1 MINSFF
7 REDLKD
13 FKAYEAEKNDFRV
26 RMDANE
32 SFLGFPKELKDKL
45 LEAVE
50 NFMFNRY
57 PDPAASDVCRAYAD
71 YAKVDFN
78 NLMAGNGSDELI
90 QITVNTFINTGDKV
104 MVLNPDF
111 SMYSIYTK
119 LAGGVPIEFNL
130 DEDFKLD
137 VEGLINKVNSEKVKL
152 LFISNPNNPTGGV
165 ISRETII
172 KIIERCNCIV
182 VIDEAYYE
190 FYGNTVTDLIDK
202 YENLIVLRTCSK
214 AMGLAALRIGFL
226 ITNITL
232 LKELKKVKPPYN
244 LNAITQTIAS
254 IVLKEP
260 EIIYNNIKAILE
272 ERDFLLQGLKEIDN
286 IKIYPTDTNFITIEL
301 EDAAKVNEEFLEK
314 GIKVRSFKAG
324 RLKNCL
330 RITVGSRAENEE
342 FLKVLRRV

>member
-1 MINSFF
+1 MIKNFF

-13 FKAYEAEKNDFRV
+13 FKPYDAEKNEYRI

-32 SFLGFPKELKDKL
+32 SYLHFPDELKEKL
-45 LEAVE
+45 LEAVKD
-50 NFMFNRY
+50 FALNRY
-57 PDPAASDVCRAYAD
+57 PDPTASDVCRAYAD

-78 NLMAGNGSDELI
+78 SLMAGNGSDELI
-90 QITVNTFINTGDKV
+90 QITSNAFINDGDKV
-104 MVLNPDF
+104 MILSPDF
-111 SMYSIYTK
+111 SMYNIYIK
-119 LAGGVPIEFNL
+119 LAGGIPIVFDL
-130 DEDFKLD
+130 DEDFKLNA
-137 VEGLINKVNSEKVKL
+137 EELIDNVNREEVKL

-172 KIIERCNCIV
+172 KIIEGCNCIV

-190 FYGNTVTDLIDK
+190 FYGKTVIDLIDK

-214 AMGLAALRIGFL
+214 AMGLAALRVGFL
-226 ITNITL
+226 ASNKIL
-232 LKELKKVKPPYN
+232 LNELRKAKPPYN
-244 LNAITQTIAS
+244 LNAVTQTIAEV
-254 IVLKEP
+254 VLRET
-260 EIIYNNIKAILE
+260 EIINSNIKAILE
-272 ERDFLLQGLKEIDN
+272 EREFLLQGLKEIEN
-286 IKIYPTDTNFITIEL
+286 IKIYPTNSNFVTI
-301 EDAAKVNEEFLEK
+301 KVNDAEKVNKKFLEE